1 LDETVDCAKKC
12 ARRVKEIIAATAHQE
27 PVVPR
32 AAFSSN
38 AAVAVAAAAPAPNV
52 DQDSALARALH
63 ELDVLRG
70 DYAALQDEAM
80 ALKLQL
86 AEQRSAGDNPQ
97 IAALRAENAALRAQL
112 DAMQRRV
119 AQVVVPT
126 EINAADLQFGAP
138 KVEIGHG
145 AAATV
150 YAATLRG
157 ESVAVKEM
165 HGNAADISNAA
176 AQELAIAKRLIGHA
190 NIVTTFGVVQAAD
203 RLCLVM
209 ERLPLT
215 LSDALY
221 GVRDKAALTM
231 TVPQR
236 LAIAHGVASGLRF
249 CHAQAPPVLHRDLK
263 PGNVVLSDDLRTIK
277 LCDFGSA
284 RALASASLMTMGVG
298 TMQYMAPEV
307 LNPPDDGAAHSYDAK
322 IDVYSFGVLLWEL
335 FSAAKPFAQLQAAQ
349 IVVAVLVKRARP
361 SPDPLS
367 SPATILALMRCCW
380 SHEPAE
386 RPTMAAA
393 IGPLAQVLLQADEA
407 AKQAAEARHECIV
420 CVDAPRS
427 IALAPCGH
435 VCSCEDCAG
444 ELRQCPI
451 CRQAI
456 DGRLKVFHA

>member
-1 LDETVDCAKKC
+1 LEYHLSVESAQEC
-12 ARRVKEIIAATAHQE
+12 ARRVAEIVAATAAQQE
-27 PVVPR
+27 QVAPR
-32 AAFSSN
+32 ASSSSN
-38 AAVAVAAAAPAPNV
+38 AALAIAAPAPV
-52 DQDSALARALH
+52 PHVGQDSALARALH
-63 ELDVLRG
+63 ELATLRA
-70 DYAALQDEAM
+70 DH
-80 ALKLQL
+80 KLQV
-86 AEQRSAGDNPQ
+86 EE
-97 IAALRAENAALRAQL
+97 LRAENAALRRQL
-112 DAMQRRV
+112 DAMQGRV

-126 EINAADLQFGAP
+126 EINAADLQFGAE
-138 KVEIGHG
+138 KVEIGRG
-145 AAATV
+145 AAAFV

-157 ESVAVKEM
+157 EAVAVKEM
-165 HGNAADISNAA
+165 HGKAADIGNAA

-203 RLCLVM
+203 RLSLVM

-221 GVRDKAALTM
+221 GVRDKAALAM

-249 CHAQAPPVLHRDLK
+249 CHAQSPPVLHRDLK
-263 PGNVVLSDDLRTIK
+263 PGNVLLSEDLRTIK

-284 RALASASLMTMGVG
+284 RALANASLMTMGVG

-307 LNPPDDGAAHSYDAK
+307 LNGDVDYDAK
-322 IDVYSFGVLLWEL
+322 VDVYSFGVLLWEL
-335 FSAAKPFAQLQAAQ
+335 LAAATPFAQLQAAQ
-349 IVVAVLVKRARP
+349 IVVAVLVKKARP
-361 SPDPLS
+361 SPDPAS
-367 SPATILALMRCCW
+367 SPATIVALMKRCW

-393 IGPLAQVLLQADEA
+393 IGPLAQALMQADEA

-444 ELRQCPI
+444 DLQQCPI